1 MGERSQWSGFVR
13 FSVVGDFG
21 VVVDMLV
28 LFLFL
33 WMCFRFT
40 FL

>member
-13 FSVVGDFG
+13 FS